1 MKKVLALVPLFLLVM
16 LTLRAQQCDKKYKL
30 KTEKIV
36 SVQEDGSDGEE
47 IPLTAEISIRKDSI
61 IISLTTPDGQ
71 IVEVSGKH
79 TETICK
85 MNDDY
90 SNGTIEYKTDVTMT
104 RGDET
109 RNEKMFF
116 KVECKDGKMKI
127 YGVPESQPS
136 DKICF
141 FIKEKEEVK

>member
-1 MKKVLALVPLFLLVM
+1 MKRVWAFLPLFLLA
-16 LTLRAQQCDKKYKL
+16 TITIKAQQCDKKFKL

-36 SVQEDGSDGEE
+36 SVQEDGSDGDE
-47 IPLTAEISIRKDSI
+47 IPLTAEISLSKDSI
-61 IISLTTPDGQ
+61 VISLTTPDGQ

-79 TETICK
+79 TETACK
-85 MNDDY
+85 MNEDY

-109 RNEKMFF
+109 RNEKMVF
-116 KVECKDGKMKI
+116 KVECKVGKMKI

-141 FIKEKEEVK
+141 FIKEKEEIK

>member
-1 MKKVLALVPLFLLVM
+1 MKRVWAFLPLFLLA
-16 LTLRAQQCDKKYKL
+16 TITIKAQQCDKKFKL

-36 SVQEDGSDGEE
+36 SVQEDGSDGDE
-47 IPLTAEISIRKDSI
+47 IPLTAEISLSKDSI
-61 IISLTTPDGQ
+61 VISLTTPDGQ

-79 TETICK
+79 TETACK
-85 MNDDY
+85 MNEDY

-109 RNEKMFF
+109 RNEKMLF

-141 FIKEKEEVK
+141 FIKEKEEKK

>member
-1 MKKVLALVPLFLLVM
+1 MKKVLALVPLFLLVT

-141 FIKEKEEVK
+141 FIKEKEEIK